1 VLQEAWKVTAK
12 HFFRF
17 LPAIIGLFVAQIAL
31 LLLGL
36 KVQLGDPNI
45 FFNAFITGEGIT
57 PDLMQSALM
66 ANFWSDVLIAPLYAG
81 VSLSAN
87 KTGTDCTWFFFYSC
101 IYYYHV
107 TDVFYSGHW

>member
-1 VLQEAWKVTAK
+1 MTKSFHVGGSIEKAVKGEVELKAVDVLQEAWKVTAK

-45 FFNAFITGEGIT
+45 FFNAFIT
-57 PDLMQSALM
+57 
-66 ANFWSDVLIAPLYAG
+66 
-81 VSLSAN
+81 
-87 KTGTDCTWFFFYSC
+87 
-101 IYYYHV
+101 
-107 TDVFYSGHW
+107 